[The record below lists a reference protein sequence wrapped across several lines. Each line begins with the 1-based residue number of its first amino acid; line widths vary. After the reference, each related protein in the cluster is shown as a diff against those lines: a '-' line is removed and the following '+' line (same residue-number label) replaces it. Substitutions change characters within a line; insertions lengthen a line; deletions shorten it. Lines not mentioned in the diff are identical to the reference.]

1 MSIYMTREQLDR
13 INQAGAEGRALREAV
28 DKRKI
33 TSKQA
38 DEIISRPRLEQ
49 DSIDGAAVVPFP
61 MKKKDNTI

>member
-28 DKRKI
+28 EKRKI

-38 DEIISRPRLEQ
+38 DEIISRSRLER
-49 DSIDGAAVVPFP
+49 DTIEGAAVVPFP
-61 MKKKDNTI
+61 MNKKDSTV